1 MLKDREFLAEIEKSG
16 QEFYPA
22 SGEQVQKLIAATA
35 NAPRSVV
42 ELTEA
47 TLYTKPWH
55 QITLAPNDHAAR
67 RNPGR

>member
-22 SGEQVQKLIAATA
+22 SGEQVQTLIAATA
-35 NAPRSVV
+35 NAPRNVV

-47 TLYTKPWH
+47 TLRAK
-55 QITLAPNDHAAR
+55 
-67 RNPGR
+67 